1 MDAIELNSIIMKFNV
16 LWKSGRDALLN
27 VNTLAGNAWVGISLN
42 FGCYPG
48 FVDNP
53 PRSYDS
59 PCRRR
64 RREKR
69 AAARATQLDD
79 MENIVTDNLFPN
91 SAPEEVVGDVDVN
104 QDGIHADRTTE
115 EVDELS
121 ECNRDDKHADIVVI
135 TEEVLS
141 ADNNQDGL
149 HADKTTEE
157 VDELPE
163 FNRNDKLTEVVVV
176 VTEEV
181 PDMDDKI
188 DLVDDGSTQA
198 IDMAVVSE
206 SQDNVGMV
214 HVSNVTENVT
224 ESQLLTPTQ
233 SEVLIHGIVTIEKF
247 PFNVLTQEELESFIR
262 FITSKDHMKK
272 NIANIEFS
280 HLSSRDSGG

>member
-1 MDAIELNSIIMKFNV
+1 MDTIELNSIIMKFNV

-42 FGCYPG
+42 LGRYPSP
-48 FVDNP
+48 VNIP

-59 PCRRR
+59 PCR

-69 AAARATQLDD
+69 AAARATQIDD
-79 MENIVTDNLFPN
+79 IENIVTDNLFPN
-91 SAPEEVVGDVDVN
+91 SAPEEVVGDFDDN
-104 QDGIHADRTTE
+104 QYGIHADKTAE

-121 ECNRDDKHADIVVI
+121 ECNRDDKLAVIVVI
-135 TEEVLS
+135 TEEVLG
-141 ADNNQDGL
+141 ADNNQDGF

-163 FNRNDKLTEVVVV
+163 FNRDDKLADVVVV

-181 PDMDDKI
+181 PGMNDKI

-224 ESQLLTPTQ
+224 ESQPLTPTQ
-233 SEVLIHGIVTIEKF
+233 SEVLIHGIVTI
-247 PFNVLTQEELESFIR
+247 
-262 FITSKDHMKK
+262 
-272 NIANIEFS
+272 
-280 HLSSRDSGG
+280 